1 MSIGHQSGSIRVPRA
16 IAIHAITD
24 ASNRPAVL
32 AGIDNQG
39 QIFAGDQGAQGIVLD
54 GASIFDSLGRHI
66 DNSGRFVAADT
77 AIRIGNT
84 THDGPGVPPWQKAN
98 GDLNIFNSG
107 EIWATSPSMPPAAIT
122 LSS

>member
-1 MSIGHQSGSIRVPRA
+1 M
-16 IAIHAITD
+16 
-24 ASNRPAVL
+24 L